1 MVVLSY
7 LLSRVPILD
16 LLEAEMVVLVVLLTS
31 LVALLV
37 LAHLSMIALKK
48 ANFCSW
54 LERGCCFEEV
64 LIDRISL

>member
-37 LAHLSMIALKK
+37 LAHLSMITLKK
-48 ANFCSW
+48 ANFCS
-54 LERGCCFEEV
+54 
-64 LIDRISL
+64 